1 MIHPEVEPVRNHHS
15 NNLTSSNAPHQT
27 SPTLAQKTPFAI
39 QELLGLTNNPS
50 DHESMNSSV
59 KLQSGEQQNNPF
71 SYYNSKVPVVN
82 DAFIR
87 VPKLGDYIS
96 IHNIHRRCPLDLIP
110 LHVVE
115 NAYWQLHKRQKDL
128 LANQTSCAKSLC
140 RHLPQNIVN
149 SSQFGV
155 NI

>member
-96 IHNIHRRCPLDLIP
+96 IHNIQRRCPLD
-110 LHVVE
+110 
-115 NAYWQLHKRQKDL
+115 
-128 LANQTSCAKSLC
+128 
-140 RHLPQNIVN
+140 
-149 SSQFGV
+149 
-155 NI
+155 

>member
-50 DHESMNSSV
+50 DHDSMNSAV

-87 VPKLGDYIS
+87 VPKLGYYIDAQYS
-96 IHNIHRRCPLDLIP
+96 EKVPTRLKPSPC
-110 LHVVE
+110 
-115 NAYWQLHKRQKDL
+115 
-128 LANQTSCAKSLC
+128 
-140 RHLPQNIVN
+140 
-149 SSQFGV
+149 
-155 NI
+155 